1 VADDDKMSD
10 PGPQRPP
17 RDGANDDFSP
27 LQGVKNWLRSLR
39 RGRNGESSLRHAI
52 EELIEESEGESEEAL
67 ISRDESSLLLNIL
80 KLRDLTAYDIMVPRA
95 DIAAVPN
102 DITLDG
108 LVHAIIDQGHS
119 RYPVFRETLDD
130 VVGMIHIKDVL
141 ACSSGDR
148 PFDIAALLR
157 KVLFV
162 APSMRA
168 LDLLLQMRMSR
179 IHMALVV
186 DEFGGIDGLVTIE
199 DVVEEIVGEIEDEHD
214 VAEGP
219 KLIPRPDGTLI
230 ADARATIGEFEQ
242 RVGPVLTEEEREH
255 DIDTLGGLVFSLT
268 GRVPSRGELVTHP
281 SGIAFEVLEAD
292 PRRIRRLRVRN
303 LPPVPAQSG

>member
-1 VADDDKMSD
+1 M
-10 PGPQRPP
+10 P
-17 RDGANDDFSP
+17 RDGAHDDFSP
-27 LQGVKNWLRSLR
+27 LQGLKNWLRSLR

-95 DIAAVPN
+95 DIVAVPN
-102 DITLDG
+102 TVTLDE
-108 LVHAIIDQGHS
+108 LVRTFVEEGHS

-130 VVGMIHIKDVL
+130 VVGMIHLKDVL
-141 ACSSGDR
+141 TCMAGDR
-148 PFDIAALLR
+148 AFDLSELLR

-168 LDLLLQMRMSR
+168 LDLLLQMRMTR
-179 IHMALVV
+179 THMALVV

-219 KLIPRPDGTLI
+219 KMVARPDGTLI
-230 ADARATIGEFEQ
+230 ADARTTIEEFEE
-242 RVGPVLTEEEREH
+242 RVGPVLTEEEREQ
-255 DIDTLGGLVFSLT
+255 DIDTLAGLVFSLT

-303 LPPVPAQSG
+303 LPVAAAKAG

>member
-1 VADDDKMSD
+1 VADDEKMSD
-10 PGPQRPP
+10 SGPQRSP

-39 RGRNGESSLRHAI
+39 RARNGESSLRHAI

-102 DITLDG
+102 DIGLDG
-108 LVHAIIDQGHS
+108 LVRAIVEQGHS

-141 ACSSGDR
+141 ACTAGER
-148 PFDIAALLR
+148 PFDMAAVLR

-219 KLIPRPDGTLI
+219 KLIARPDGTLI
-230 ADARATIGEFEQ
+230 ADARATIEEFEHE
-242 RVGPVLTEEEREH
+242 VGPVLTAEEREH

>member
-1 VADDDKMSD
+1 MADHDKLSD
-10 PGPQRPP
+10 PATARST
-17 RDGANDDFSP
+17 RDGGSDEFSP
-27 LQGVKNWLRSLR
+27 LQGLKNWLRSLR
-39 RGRNGESSLRHAI
+39 RGRNGEASLRHAI

-67 ISRDESSLLLNIL
+67 ISPDESSLLLNIL

-95 DIAAVPN
+95 DIAAIPN
-102 DITLDG
+102 DITLDA
-108 LVHAIIDQGHS
+108 LVRAIIDQGHS

-130 VVGMIHIKDVL
+130 VVGMVHIKDVL
-141 ACSSGDR
+141 CCRQGDR
-148 PFDIAALLR
+148 PFDMAALLR

-168 LDLLLQMRMSR
+168 LDLLLHMRLSR
-179 IHMALVV
+179 IHMVLVV

-214 VAEGP
+214 VAEGE
-219 KLIPRPDGTLI
+219 KLVPRPDGTLI
-230 ADARATIGEFEQ
+230 ADARATIEEFEE
-242 RVGPVLTEEEREH
+242 RVGPVLTEAEREQ

-281 SGIAFEVLEAD
+281 SGVAFEVLDAD

-303 LPPVPAQSG
+303 LPSAAARAD

>member
-1 VADDDKMSD
+1 MADDDKMSD
-10 PGPQRPP
+10 PGPQRSP

-130 VVGMIHIKDVL
+130 VVGMLHIKDVL

-148 PFDIAALLR
+148 PFDMAALLR

-230 ADARATIGEFEQ
+230 ADARATIEEFEQ

-281 SGIAFEVLEAD
+281 SGLAFEVLEAD

-303 LPPVPAQSG
+303 LPPVPAPSG

>member
-1 VADDDKMSD
+1 MSD
-10 PGPQRPP
+10 PGPARPA
-17 RDGANDDFSP
+17 REGAAEDFAP
-27 LQGVKNWLRSLR
+27 LQGLKNWLRSLR
-39 RGRNGESSLRHAI
+39 RGRNGDSSLRHAI
-52 EELIEESEGESEEAL
+52 EELIEESEGESEQV
-67 ISRDESSLLLNIL
+67 ISRDESSLLFNIL
-80 KLRDLTAYDIMVPRA
+80 KLRDLTAYDVMVPRA
-95 DIAAVPN
+95 DIAAIPS
-102 DITLDG
+102 DITLDA
-108 LVHAIIDQGHS
+108 LVREIIEQGHS
-119 RYPVFRETLDD
+119 RYPVYRETLDD
-130 VVGMIHIKDVL
+130 VVGMIHLKDVL
-141 ACSSGDR
+141 ACMSGDR
-148 PFDIAALLR
+148 PFDLAALMR

-219 KLIPRPDGTLI
+219 KLLSRPDGTLV
-230 ADARATIGEFEQ
+230 ADARATIEEFEE
-242 RVGPVLTEEEREH
+242 RVGPVLTEEEREQ

-281 SGIAFEVLEAD
+281 SGIAFEVLDAD

-303 LPPVPAQSG
+303 LPPGPAPGG